1 MTHRQPATFGSPVF
15 RIRAP
20 DCISGVGRN
29 PPDLRPLPRPARS
42 PASAAA
48 RQISGHREACPPA
61 RRPRCELRS
70 ARRLEAR
77 PGPAGLAVASN
88 RATCHAVFHHLAS
101 HRRHMRYKTRPA
113 HRNHHANGTKLA
125 QHTGT
130 IMQTVQNSP
139 STHKTPPNQPF
150 FASRANIVT
159 QIVRSPPSRASFVSL
174 TSTMFTSPH
183 SLAQLAAMQTTQR
196 AHEPVMSHMGRDTH
210 ARMIGGACNPRD
222 PRTFRG

>member
-1 MTHRQPATFGSPVF
+1 MTHKQPAAFGSPVF

-70 ARRLEAR
+70 ARRLEPR

-125 QHTGT
+125 QHT
-130 IMQTVQNSP
+130 QNTPKSAIFRKQGEYCHADCSKPTEPGEFRLTHQHHVHESP
-139 STHKTPPNQPF
+139 
-150 FASRANIVT
+150 
-159 QIVRSPPSRASFVSL
+159 
-174 TSTMFTSPH
+174 
-183 SLAQLAAMQTTQR
+183 
-196 AHEPVMSHMGRDTH
+196 
-210 ARMIGGACNPRD
+210 
-222 PRTFRG
+222 